1 MTRSTGT
8 ESTSAQIAG
17 RIRDDIMAGTL
28 PAGARLT
35 EAALAAQFDV
45 SRGPLRE
52 AMQRL
57 VSEGL
62 LRSERN
68 RGLFVIDLE
77 PTDVH
82 DIYAARLLIESE
94 ALRRMLRRDPADVR
108 PTVDAM
114 REAINAMSAAEADGD
129 PIELAAAD
137 LRFHEELV
145 AGSGSKRLVR
155 MARTLLAETCMCLA
169 ALGQNQPRRPSRTAE
184 HAQILA
190 MIERGRRAH
199 ALADLEAHMNDA
211 LHRLAPGFSLSD

>member
-1 MTRSTGT
+1 MTRPAST
-8 ESTSAQIAG
+8 ESTSAQIAD
-17 RIRDDIMAGTL
+17 RIRDDIMAGVL
-28 PAGARLT
+28 SPGARLT
-35 EAALAAQFDV
+35 EATLAARFDV

-82 DIYAARLLIESE
+82 DIYAARLLIESD
-94 ALRRMLRRDPADVR
+94 ALRRMLRRE
-108 PTVDAM
+108 PTDIQPTIRAM
-114 REAINAMSAAEADGD
+114 RAAIDDMSAAESAGD

-155 MARTLLAETCMCLA
+155 MARTLLAETRMCLA
-169 ALGQNQPRRPSRTAE
+169 ALGRNEPRRPSRTSE

-190 MIERGRRAH
+190 MIEQGRRPH

-211 LHRLAPGFSLSD
+211 LRRLAPGFSLSD